1 MQKMKMHTSNGSKIH
16 KVHKGIAQVCIT
28 AEIHGE
34 IHEIIEATEALF
46 IQQRQEHVA
55 SVVVGQIAQHHLG
68 VIKVSRSS
76 RSIQIQL
83 PCLLFT
89 SVSLWIACIAYIAQI
104 LHRAEAPSYVQ
115 LCCLT
120 PQSLQ
125 LCRVSPVKIFTVIS
139 VS

>member
-1 MQKMKMHTSNGSKIH
+1 MQKMKMHTSSGSKIH

-76 RSIQIQL
+76 RSIQIRL

-89 SVSLWIACIAYIAQI
+89 SVSFWIACIAYIAF
-104 LHRAEAPSYVQ
+104 LASEH
-115 LCCLT
+115 CLLANREKNET
-120 PQSLQ
+120 EFSASFPQDPNLA
-125 LCRVSPVKIFTVIS
+125 
-139 VS
+139 